1 MDSAVTR
8 LLVAIKKL
16 LGGLNDWAG
25 GTVTDSQISDFYVR
39 FGNDFNAAVIAFD
52 SIGLDMGS
60 VAPSATRTPLMT
72 LTMGPFTENSNGF
85 QRTLEISWSAA

>member
-1 MDSAVTR
+1 
-8 LLVAIKKL
+8 VAIKKL
-16 LGGLNDWAG
+16 LGGLTDWAA

-60 VAPSATRTPLMT
+60 VAHPALTRYP
-72 LTMGPFTENSNGF
+72 GH
-85 QRTLEISWSAA
+85 